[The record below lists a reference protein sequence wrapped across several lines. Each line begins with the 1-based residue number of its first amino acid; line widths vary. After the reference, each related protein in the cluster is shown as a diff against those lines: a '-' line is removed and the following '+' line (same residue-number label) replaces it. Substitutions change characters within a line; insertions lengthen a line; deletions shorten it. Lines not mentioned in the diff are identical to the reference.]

1 MFKKIVLIISFI
13 FALFLNANETQ
24 SPYFY
29 VLKYNI
35 KKNNNITN
43 PPATPPTTPIIPGFY
58 LITYSNMNINDGTGD
73 LYLQAEV
80 FYTDD
85 DSMTEQEIPV
95 SDIKTHTL
103 FLQDSST
110 GNRVVTFFN
119 NVSTNGKDINISIE
133 NSSYLMWNSGYTN
146 NCNYYIVLVINYN
159 GQEDILERDLCPS

>member
-1 MFKKIVLIISFI
+1 MIKKIILITISIIFTLVLNS
-13 FALFLNANETQ
+13 NEIQ

-29 VLKYNI
+29 VLKYNL
-35 KKNNNITN
+35 KVNNSNTSI
-43 PPATPPTTPIIPGFY
+43 PPEPTPPIISGFY
-58 LITYSNMNINDGTGD
+58 LITYSNININDGEGD

-85 DSMTEQEIPV
+85 DYITEQEIPE

-110 GNRVVTFFN
+110 GNRVVTFLN
-119 NVSTNGKDINISIE
+119 NVVTTGKDININIE
-133 NSSYLMWNSGYTN
+133 NSSYLMWDSGYTN
-146 NCNYYIVLVINYN
+146 NCNYYIVLVVSYN